1 MLPDHHTYCSCLL
14 CSLTLVFMHIHSF
27 IYLFN
32 LPVSLYYHYHQPPL
46 LPQFYQRPAP
56 NGAQDIGTW
65 MTIFQVLSI
74 AAVVTNG
81 ALICFTMDVLW
92 DRFSLAGRLWY
103 VLSLFKLLCSQL

>member
-1 MLPDHHTYCSCLL
+1 
-14 CSLTLVFMHIHSF
+14 
-27 IYLFN
+27 LFN
-32 LPVSLYYHYHQPPL
+32 FPLSLHYHYHYHYHYYYHYHYHYPYPYHYHCHCHYHQPL

-103 VLSLFKLLCSQL
+103 VLSPYNLLFSQL